1 MSCNLNLQRDSKI
14 FYSTV
19 DIDSGAAVTAMTPAN
34 TWEVEVLAGYAVS
47 QSAATQDITTLESG
61 LTPDRSVKRFNTTFN
76 PVEWNFQCYLRPTN
90 AESSVDLSSE
100 GNVKPVADWF
110 MWQAALNNT
119 APATGTSEQS
129 AWENNGVYTTAVRAA
144 AANIAQHN
152 PNFAVAQENHLYIK
166 MDNVFYQVANAAI
179 NEGSVDAAID
189 SIATTTW
196 SGFGTD
202 LIELTGTKRNNAVSV
217 FGGVLNDGSEVV
229 ANSNVTNLSN
239 AASFHTWSSYN
250 VSSSVTTSRF
260 IKNRLSTVELHH
272 TPEGSSDVSYT
283 FPVTSLSW
291 TINNNITYLIPEE
304 LNTLNVPIGN
314 FAGSRTIT
322 GSLSAY
328 LRHGDNESARFLRE
342 IVNDSRVSHS
352 TAANAN
358 LKIGGDTGPAVAF
371 YHPSVQFDFPTH
383 AVEDVISV
391 QVSFQAQEPSTS
403 CGNGGEFDI
412 YVDHGS

>member
-19 DIDSGAAVTAMTPAN
+19 DIDSGAAVTAMTPSN
-34 TWEVEVLAGYAVS
+34 TCEIEVLAGYAVS
-47 QSAATQDITTLESG
+47 QSATTQDITTLESG
-61 LTPDRSVKRFNTTFN
+61 LTPDRSVKRYNTAFN
-76 PVEWNFQCYLRPTN
+76 PAEWNFQCYLRPTN
-90 AESSVDLSSE
+90 AEDGTDVSST

-119 APATGTSEQS
+119 APASGTAERS
-129 AWENNGVYTTAVRAA
+129 AWQDTAKYTTALRAA
-144 AANIAQHN
+144 SANTSSHN

-166 MDNVFYQVANAAI
+166 MDNVFYQIANAAI
-179 NEGSVDAAID
+179 NEASVDAAID

-202 LIELTGTKRNNAVSV
+202 LIELTGVKRNNAVSV
-217 FGGVLNDGSEVV
+217 FGGVLNDGTSVSANGNV
-229 ANSNVTNLSN
+229 ANLSN
-239 AASFHTWSSYN
+239 AASFHSWSSYN
-250 VSSSVTTSRF
+250 VAGSITTSRF

-272 TPEGSSDVSYT
+272 TPEGGADVSYT

-291 TINNNITYLIPEE
+291 TINNNITYLTPEE

-314 FAGSRTIT
+314 FAGSRTVT

-352 TAANAN
+352 SGANAN
-358 LKIGGDTGPAVAF
+358 LKVGGATGPYVAF
-371 YHPSVQFDFPTH
+371 YHPSVQYDFPTH
-383 AVEDVISV
+383 AIEDVISI
-391 QVSFQAQEPSTS
+391 QVAFQAQEPEAS

-412 YVDHGS
+412 YVDHG